1 MRFRFFNTHRL
12 LLKASYFNGII
23 VALKALSG
31 VATTMVVSRVIGPSG
46 LALLG
51 NLRNFTQTTSS
62 FTAEGYQNGAIRY
75 VSEYQEDAKQQ
86 QQIIASIFQ
95 LSMGVA
101 LVFGVVLFLFSS
113 FWSEVVFKTD
123 AYADIIRLV
132 AVGLPFLSL
141 NLLLIYIFNGLERY
155 KKLVVLNGVLSLGN
169 MLMTIV
175 LALQMGLR
183 GALIGVIL
191 GPILVFI
198 LMLLGLGKER
208 EVLLNLFRFK
218 LFSLTAVKKLSGYL
232 LMTIYATAIV
242 SVTYL
247 MIRNLVIKT
256 LSTEEAGYWE
266 AMNRLSSFYLM
277 FFISLTSFYL
287 LPKLA
292 KTDAFGSFKKE
303 LKHFYTLTIPL
314 LVVAFF
320 IIYFLRTWLLQ
331 LLLGDEFLPT
341 ERLFF
346 WQLVGDFISIL
357 AIALVKQFH
366 AKRMIKAYLISN
378 SVLNL
383 SYLIFSHLFIEVYG
397 LQGIVKAYALAYF
410 IYLVLVL
417 FFVYMHFNSKKNE

>member
-123 AYADIIRLV
+123 TYADIIRLV

-155 KKLVVLNGVLSLGN
+155 KKLVILNGVLSLGN

-191 GPILVFI
+191 GPILVFM
-198 LMLLGLGKER
+198 LMFLGLGKER
-208 EVLLNLFRFK
+208 EILLNLFRFK
-218 LFSLTAVKKLSGYL
+218 LFSLSAVKKLSGYL

-256 LSTEEAGYWE
+256 LSTEDAGYWE

-277 FFISLTSFYL
+277 FFTSLTSFYL

-292 KTDAFGSFKKE
+292 KTNEFGSFKKE

-314 LVVAFF
+314 LLVAFF

-366 AKRMIKAYLISN
+366 AKRMIKAYLICN